1 MEAQKKS
8 SIAIDAPKIGMKEG
22 KRGVDKCQ
30 EQVHFHCPISRVDG
44 LAQMTCQLQKDGT
57 LEVVYFHEKH
67 KHEFALSPMNYMLRS
82 KRKIAPAQKA
92 IANDAK
98 KSEISIKQAIDLL
111 SMQVGGHE
119 NLGFLDFDYKN
130 LVHRE
135 RKKALK

>member
-1 MEAQKKS
+1 
-8 SIAIDAPKIGMKEG
+8 
-22 KRGVDKCQ
+22 
-30 EQVHFHCPISRVDG
+30 
-44 LAQMTCQLQKDGT
+44 MTCQLQKYGT

-82 KRKIAPAQKA
+82 KRKIALAQKA
-92 IANDAK
+92 IVNDAK
-98 KSEISIKQAIDLL
+98 KFEISIKQAIDLL

-119 NLGFLDFDYKN
+119 NLGFLDYDYKN